1 MAKHK
6 SLPQIITPETKYIQ
20 EVSRYPLLS
29 KEEEFDLALR
39 WYKNKDVE
47 AAHKLV
53 LSNLRFVIK
62 IAHEYANYGLKVMD
76 LVQEGN
82 IGLMRAVKTYNPY
95 KDTRLITYAVWW
107 IRSYIHDYIQK
118 NWSLVK
124 IGTTQAQRKLFYK
137 LKKERDALDKFDLK
151 ETPKLLAQKL
161 GVREK
166 DVIEMDSRMSGRDV
180 SLDAPISSE
189 DKHARADFIADDQG
203 NVEQILA
210 EKEEAVVMKAKL
222 HEFEKTLKDRDLF
235 IYRKRLVSE
244 KPMTLQAIANKYKI
258 SKERERQIEEK
269 IKKNL
274 KGFIEKS
281 SGELEHSEQIV
292 PRRRPRKNS

>member
-6 SLPQIITPETKYIQ
+6 SLPQVITPEARYIQ
-20 EVSRYPLLS
+20 EILRYPLLS
-29 KEEEFDLALR
+29 KEEEFELALK
-39 WYKNKDVE
+39 WVKQKDVE

-76 LVQEGN
+76 LIQEGN

-137 LKKERDALDKFDLK
+137 LKKEKDTLDKFDI
-151 ETPKLLAQKL
+151 ESSPKLLAEKI

-166 DVIEMDSRMSGRDV
+166 DIIEMESRMAGRDV
-180 SLDAPISSE
+180 SIDAPI
-189 DKHARADFIADDQG
+189 HAGDDPHGRIDFIADSQG

-210 EKEEAVVMKAKL
+210 EKEETVVMGKKL
-222 HEFEKTLKDRDLF
+222 LEFEKTLKDRDLF
-235 IYRKRLVSE
+235 IYRKRLISE

-258 SKERERQIEEK
+258 SKERARQLEEK

-274 KGFIEKS
+274 KLFLERS
-281 SGELEHSEQIV
+281 SSKL
-292 PRRRPRKNS
+292 